1 MFGRP
6 MPTFNLNGKA
16 EVKTYTGGVMSVI
29 LVGVLIAYGMMK
41 LLQLLDKHNPNLAQ
55 YTETN
60 VFDFND
66 QLNLNDI
73 DFRFAFTIEGYL
85 DQEMKDDPKYIK

>member
-1 MFGRP
+1 MSGA
-6 MPTFNLNGKA
+6 T
-16 EVKTYTGGVMSVI
+16 EVKTYTGGVMSV
-29 LVGVLIAYGMMK
+29 LVVTVLIAYGMIK
-41 LLQLLDKHNPNLAQ
+41 LLHLLDKHNPNLAQ

-66 QLNLNDI
+66 RLNLNDI

-85 DQEMKDDPKYIK
+85 DHEMKDDPKYIK